1 MRHGAISLADLPCPL
16 CGDVLERGAGRQGLV
31 WICRTCHGGAVTLPI
46 LRKVAPRGFVNA
58 LWQTALHRGR
68 RSSLDCPACTQPFTE
83 VASGGAPGIRACVR
97 CYWVWLD
104 VDALDVLTAAG
115 GSRELPGPP
124 RELQGPST
132 PGERPAS
139 GERHAMRAIEGRPKL
154 AVEDRR

>member
-1 MRHGAISLADLPCPL
+1 VRRGPISLEDLPCPL
-16 CGDVLERGAGRQGLV
+16 CGDALERGAGRQGLV

-46 LRKVAPRGFVNA
+46 LRKFAPRAFVNA

-68 RSSLDCPACTQPFTE
+68 RSALDCPACTQPFTE
-83 VASGGAPGIRACVR
+83 VGSDGTAGIRACVR

-104 VDALDVLTAAG
+104 VDALDALTAAG

-124 RELQGPST
+124 RALQGPPTS
-132 PGERPAS
+132 R
-139 GERHAMRAIEGRPKL
+139 ERHAMRVLEGRPKL